1 MILAIDIGN
10 STTKFGAFDE
20 EKLVERLTIPTIRGK
35 SASEIRDSFNEE
47 LNLRFDAVII
57 SSVVPELADSFKNLS
72 EQHFNCTPYFVDN
85 SFDFK
90 FKINYNPP
98 ESVGIDRLIAAFAS
112 VEKYGNPCIICDFGT
127 ATTIDVVNSKNE
139 YLGGVITAGLH
150 LLADALHQKTS
161 KLPKIEIKKPIKV
174 IGDTTISAIQ
184 SGVYFGYIGLVEG
197 ILQKMIAEL
206 GETPNIIATG
216 GLAKLISEG
225 TQVFDIVDDN
235 LMLEGLQRIQKH
247 LTKE

>member
-72 EQHFNCTPYFVDN
+72 KQYFNCTPYFVDN